1 MAPKKTGPPPP
12 TAYVATACLDPEHE
26 KRIKAEARAYALSGS
41 SATSGTK
48 RKSPTSTV
56 PTSMP
61 VRKNART
68 STPYL
73 PPVEPPTLNIHRP
86 EKQQIV
92 HTNHPVKPI
101 FTAPRTAP
109 KVNLFEGDDDYL
121 RFVKSLNLDDPMFA
135 ALENDDEE
143 FLLSDIEEEDDEE
156 ADDDETDLDPLDNQ
170 DQVSPDSL
178 NAAVATP
185 TLSSP
190 LSSSPPPSPDF
201 DTDMYRDL
209 EEELGSLLEEDLE
222 AAVQSLMTSKNPS
235 TPLSMKPIAAP
246 SSNTPKASGKSKA
259 IDLEGRTE
267 SPATPLRDAARQ
279 GTRAQV
285 TYQQAQQLRRLLT
298 RHYQLLVQQAI
309 LGVRAAHMQKLNKEK
324 SDFLSGETSD
334 DLAEIL
340 DGAVGM
346 LQDLDQNRK
355 DAIRNSIQLAEYGPS
370 VDAKVAPS
378 LSGRRSLLLKFTES
392 SDASQQKTKDRRLTR
407 AAFSKT
413 LEQGASG
420 SKRTTFDIPGLVKL
434 KETFSTIDKSVAG
447 VKGLGNILEL
457 PTHSEACTMVLRQA
471 CANIEEAVIPGEKDL
486 SDNFCDFAELFG
498 EDFKAPCT
506 EEQQVFLRRN
516 RNLFTS
522 GEDNLVLRGVNLY
535 GEKQWILIA
544 DRYLPD
550 RSVNIISQR
559 YSKLCVMLYKA
570 HGIDIDPKG
579 NLLEP
584 PKLESVDDI
593 DEEKVKELRLK
604 SVDPPA
610 ILNVHRW
617 SLEEDLALL
626 KAVPLMGHMW
636 AELGARLIPH
646 RDRGHLR
653 KRYQVLERRV
663 KATVARSSKGGTS
676 CVKQSKWQGPVRK
689 ANAPAVSLKSP
700 LSNVAVKTAKKGA
713 SRKLSAAQLK
723 APPMSI
729 EKAAASLAFL
739 RPPPGGP
746 APGMPPGLAVTANGV
761 PPKHPYMTTAASKA
775 IVSRPAL
782 IVPPNAKRTHLPVHV
797 RKLPPTYGP
806 THKPPV
812 AKPSTPSKPS
822 WVESSLNNEPS
833 NSRIAFEQLVDGT
846 GEEWSQMSRVKKML
860 ETESESQAADAIVSH
875 LAKSPIRS
883 SLSKLPQMELDSD
896 SMSGLSILQSEASR
910 QATNGTEIDK
920 PTTSSG
926 MSIMSRVLEGASKSS
941 DSKKMLG
948 EKKVAAYSASSKL
961 GTESNVSKTVYNM
974 DSPRK
979 RPPVKSSLPSTPLPP
994 STPKRSNFF
1003 SMTGTPIGLS
1013 PGFRPSPTGVS
1024 RNGNSG
1030 APRTPSGPYS
1040 PAADSMMDDFRYCD
1054 FRISEESQKQFEGR
1068 KSQHDPNPPPLT
1080 PSKTSMFSDQ
1090 LMANDL
1096 EAISALNSLSN
1107 SPFKPKTA
1115 PDRGDIKSK
1124 TKARKSLFATV
1135 VGGVKEKEPQ
1145 KPIFPK
1151 QKLEF

>member
-1 MAPKKTGPPPP
+1 MAPKKTAPSPP
-12 TAYVATACLDPEHE
+12 TAYVPTASLDPEHE
-26 KRIKAEARAYALSGS
+26 KRIKAEARAYALSGTTT
-41 SATSGTK
+41 ASGAK
-48 RKSPTSTV
+48 RKSPSTI
-56 PTSMP
+56 PTTMA
-61 VRKNART
+61 VRKTARK

-73 PPVEPPTLNIHRP
+73 PPVIVPTLDIHRP
-86 EKQQIV
+86 EEQHRLHLNSSAKQMS
-92 HTNHPVKPI
+92 
-101 FTAPRTAP
+101 AAP
-109 KVNLFEGDDDYL
+109 KTVPKANLFVGDDDYI

-143 FLLSDIEEEDDEE
+143 FLLSDIDEEEEEDDE
-156 ADDDETDLDPLDNQ
+156 ADLSSLDYQATVDA
-170 DQVSPDSL
+170 SRST
-178 NAAVATP
+178 AEATP

-190 LSSSPPPSPDF
+190 LPSSPAALPDF
-201 DTDMYRDL
+201 DTNMYKDL

-222 AAVQSLMTSKNPS
+222 AAVQSLMTSKNPT
-235 TPLSMKPIAAP
+235 TPSAIQPAP
-246 SSNTPKASGKSKA
+246 TPSPTTPKASGKSKPTNS
-259 IDLEGRTE
+259 EGRTE

-279 GTRAQV
+279 GTRALV
-285 TYQQAQQLRRLLT
+285 TYQQAQQLRQLLT

-355 DAIRNSIQLAEYGPS
+355 DAIRNSIQLSESEPN
-370 VDAKVAPS
+370 VDGGVELS
-378 LSGRRSLLLKFTES
+378 LPGRRSLLSKFAES
-392 SDASQQKTKDRRLTR
+392 SDVSQQKTKDRRLTR
-407 AAFSKT
+407 AAFSRT
-413 LEQGASG
+413 LEMGASG
-420 SKRTTFDIPGLVKL
+420 SKRTTFDIPGLMKL
-434 KETFSTIDKSVAG
+434 KETFATIDKSVAG
-447 VKGLGNILEL
+447 VKGVGNILEPL
-457 PTHSEACTMVLRQA
+457 THAEACRMVLRQA
-471 CANIEEAVIPGEKDL
+471 SANIEEAVIPGEADL
-486 SDNFCDFAELFG
+486 ADNFCDCRELFG
-498 EDFKAPCT
+498 ESFKSPCT

-570 HGIDIDPKG
+570 HGIDIDAKG
-579 NLLEP
+579 NLIEP

-593 DEEKVKELRLK
+593 DDEKVKELRLK
-604 SVDPPA
+604 AVDPPA

-617 SLEEDLALL
+617 SLEEDLTLL

-663 KATVARSSKGGTS
+663 KATVSRSSKGGNS
-676 CVKQSKWQGPVRK
+676 NVKQSKWQGPPRK
-689 ANAPAVSLKSP
+689 ASSPAASVKSSLPKFA
-700 LSNVAVKTAKKGA
+700 LKTGRRGA
-713 SRKLSAAQLK
+713 ARKLGAAHLK

-739 RPPPGGP
+739 RPPISG
-746 APGMPPGLAVTANGV
+746 ATAAMPPRLVVPLKGV
-761 PPKHPYMTTAASKA
+761 PAKQPHTNFTVPKAAVARSH
-775 IVSRPAL
+775 L
-782 IVPPNAKRTHLPVHV
+782 IVPPMQKRSHLAPPV
-797 RKLPPTYGP
+797 RKPPA
-806 THKPPV
+806 THASTVKGHV
-812 AKPSTPSKPS
+812 AKQSTPLKPS

-833 NSRIAFEQLVDGT
+833 SSRAAFEQLVDGT

-860 ETESESQAADAIVSH
+860 ENDAESQAADAIVCH
-875 LAKSPIRS
+875 LAKSPIRGNM
-883 SLSKLPQMELDSD
+883 SKLPQMELDSD

-910 QATNGTEIDK
+910 QATTTTENDK
-920 PTTSSG
+920 PISSSAG
-926 MSIMSRVLEGASKSS
+926 VSIMSRVLEGSKST
-941 DSKKMLG
+941 DSKKQPEG
-948 EKKVAAYSASSKL
+948 IANRAVGESATEKKYTSK
-961 GTESNVSKTVYNM
+961 SQNNM

-979 RPPVKSSLPSTPLPP
+979 RAPSKSSIPSTPLPP
-994 STPKRSNFF
+994 STPKGSNFF

-1013 PGFRPSPTGVS
+1013 PGFRPSPAAILRS
-1024 RNGNSG
+1024 HNNG
-1030 APRTPSGPYS
+1030 APRTPGGSFS
-1040 PAADSMMDDFRYCD
+1040 PAPDSMMDEFRYCD
-1054 FRISEESQKQFEGR
+1054 FKISEESQKQFEGR
-1068 KSQHDPNPPPLT
+1068 KRHHDPTPPPLT
-1080 PSKTSMFSDQ
+1080 PSKNSMFSDQ

-1107 SPFKPKTA
+1107 SPFKPKKA
-1115 PDRGDIKSK
+1115 PESNSK
-1124 TKARKSLFATV
+1124 AQAKKSLFATV

>member
-12 TAYVATACLDPEHE
+12 AAYVATAHLDPEHE

-41 SATSGTK
+41 SASSGTK

-56 PTSMP
+56 PTSMA
-61 VRKNART
+61 VRKTART

-73 PPVEPPTLNIHRP
+73 HPVEPPSLNIHRP
-86 EKQQIV
+86 EKQHIV
-92 HTNHPVKPI
+92 HTNLPMKPML
-101 FTAPRTAP
+101 TSPKTAP

-143 FLLSDIEEEDDEE
+143 FLLSDVEEEDD
-156 ADDDETDLDPLDNQ
+156 DETVETDLDLDPLDNQ
-170 DQVSPDSL
+170 DSADSL
-178 NAAVATP
+178 NAAELTP

-190 LSSSPPPSPDF
+190 LSSSPAPPPDF
-201 DTDMYRDL
+201 DTDMYKDL

-222 AAVQSLMTSKNPS
+222 AAVQSLMTSKNPT
-235 TPLSMKPIAAP
+235 TPSSMKPITAP
-246 SSNTPKASGKSKA
+246 SSNTPKASGKSKPT
-259 IDLEGRTE
+259 DSEGRTE

-355 DAIRNSIQLAEYGPS
+355 DAIRNSIQLAESGPS
-370 VDAKVAPS
+370 IDTNVASS
-378 LSGRRSLLLKFTES
+378 LSGRRSLLSKFTES
-392 SDASQQKTKDRRLTR
+392 SDVSQQMTKDRRLTR

-413 LEQGASG
+413 LELGASG

-457 PTHSEACTMVLRQA
+457 PTHAEACRMVLRQA
-471 CANIEEAVIPGEKDL
+471 CSNIEEAVIPGEKDL
-486 SDNFCDFAELFG
+486 SDNFCDCTELFG
-498 EDFKAPCT
+498 ENFKAPCT
-506 EEQQVFLRRN
+506 EEQQLFLRRN

-559 YSKLCVMLYKA
+559 YSKVCVMLYKA
-570 HGIDIDPKG
+570 HGIDIDAKG

-593 DEEKVKELRLK
+593 DEVKVKELRLK

-676 CVKQSKWQGPVRK
+676 CVKQSKWQGAVRK
-689 ANAPAVSLKSP
+689 ANTPAVSLKSP
-700 LSNVAVKTAKKGA
+700 LSNVAFKTAKKGA
-713 SRKLSAAQLK
+713 SRKPTAAQLK

-739 RPPPGGP
+739 RPPAAGP
-746 APGMPPGLAVTANGV
+746 ALGMPPRLAVTANGV
-761 PPKHPYMTTAASKA
+761 PPKHPYTTMTAPKA
-775 IVSRPAL
+775 VVSRPAL
-782 IVPPNAKRTHLPVHV
+782 IVPPTAKRTHLPVHL
-797 RKLPPTYGP
+797 RKLPPTHVP

-812 AKPSTPSKPS
+812 AKPSTPSKLS

-833 NSRIAFEQLVDGT
+833 SSRIAFEQLVDGT

-860 ETESESQAADAIVSH
+860 ENDAESQAADAIVSQ
-875 LAKSPIRS
+875 LAKSPMRS
-883 SLSKLPQMELDSD
+883 NLSKLPQMELDSD

-910 QATNGTEIDK
+910 QATNSTANDK

-941 DSKKMLG
+941 DSKKLPG
-948 EKKVAAYSASSKL
+948 EKEVAASSASSKL
-961 GTESNVSKTVYNM
+961 GTENKASSKTVNNM

-979 RPPVKSSLPSTPLPP
+979 RLPVKSSIPSTPLPP
-994 STPKRSNFF
+994 STPKRPNFF

-1013 PGFRPSPTGVS
+1013 PGFRPSPTGVPRS
-1024 RNGNSG
+1024 GNSG
-1030 APRTPSGPYS
+1030 VPRTPGGPFS
-1040 PAADSMMDDFRYCD
+1040 PAADSMMDEFRYCD

-1080 PSKTSMFSDQ
+1080 PSKNSMFSDQ

-1107 SPFKPKTA
+1107 SPFKPKKT
-1115 PDRGDIKSK
+1115 PDRGENKSK
-1124 TKARKSLFATV
+1124 TEGKKSLFATV
-1135 VGGVKEKEPQ
+1135 VGGVKEKDPQ

-1151 QKLEF
+1151 RKLEF